1 MMNNFIISRNDTT
14 NVELLVKICKRR
26 KISVGEGMRE
36 KFCPC
41 LWGILVSSGL
51 GGYL

>member
-1 MMNNFIISRNDTT
+1 MMNNVIISRNDTT

-26 KISVGEGMRE
+26 KE
-36 KFCPC
+36 KLCPR